1 MSELSP
7 TPLTGRSRAVA
18 MAHRRARGANRPRST
33 APSAAAPRS
42 SSQHAAPARR
52 NAVVNATNVPVQA
65 GREAARQRRKM
76 QTSGNKS
83 SATSASTSSRRTRLK
98 PELPQP
104 IPSRAERANTG
115 SKGVVSS
122 LVVSTTRSQQDK
134 RKSVKKRDVA
144 AIVPRGRQ
152 LSKAW
157 RSTSAKGKVAQHAY
171 KSKGNPSGALAKMTD
186 PSASTRDIAKKVR
199 AARCT
204 KGGNCTPNSSESS
217 GQQRRNRRKS
227 NNTAPAKVSF
237 SETLRGQAISGGHVG
252 QGKMTGAEVGSCQR
266 VSGTEYLGAEEFT
279 THCNN
284 DLPPVA
290 PSKISRT
297 QTTHG
302 QIVSGTEVGRSTS
315 VSGDLAGQCQSVTGT
330 EYLPADQSELFCQ
343 ADAPK
348 AATAPAAPAARE
360 RRGSVMSTPD
370 RPDRDAE
377 QAKVTGAETPMTKA
391 APRTERRSSVMSA
404 PNRDRSE
411 NAAMVTGAEK
421 LEFNA
426 KQRQAPPAAPQK
438 VMSATTPLG
447 NATTGTQVGRLE
459 TVTGD
464 HRGYCQR
471 VTGTG
476 YQSREETT
484 AVCQTTP
491 PPAPNNPQR
500 LSRTLNNQ
508 AVTGERA
515 GALSGATGS
524 EAGACKAVTGT
535 PYLGVESIA
544 ANCSVDQLNEIST
557 RREVSHQGRSLTGTE
572 PGVVGLT
579 GAQKGACSLVTGTEY
594 HSANQTKAYCGSAQP
609 GDSDFPIMMNNASAS
624 PAPTPTPAMTE
635 EVAAPAP
642 STSETEAA
650 AESTTPANRITGD
663 GWDRSS
669 KVTGTEGQWAAQ
681 RNPSL
686 RGQKHE
692 SPMSAMSFRPSK
704 EMEEVPQSPITGS
717 SGNTGQGAK
726 VTLSGG
732 ARA

>member
-7 TPLTGRSRAVA
+7 NPLTNRSRAVA

-33 APSAAAPRS
+33 APTAAAPRS
-42 SSQHAAPARR
+42 SSQRAAPARR

-65 GREAARQRRKM
+65 GREVAKQRRKM

-83 SATSASTSSRRTRLK
+83 SATSASTSSRRTRIK

-104 IPSRAERANTG
+104 IPSRTERANTG
-115 SKGVVSS
+115 SKVVVSS
-122 LVVSTTRSQQDK
+122 PAVSTTRSQQDK
-134 RKSVKKRDVA
+134 RKGVKKRDVA

-237 SETLRGQAISGGHVG
+237 SETLRGQAVSGGHVG

-266 VSGTEYLGAEEFT
+266 VSGTEYLGAEEFA

-284 DLPPVA
+284 DLPPAA

-297 QTTHG
+297 QTTRG
-302 QIVSGTEVGRSTS
+302 QTVSGTEVGRSTS

-343 ADAPK
+343 ADAPQ
-348 AATAPAAPAARE
+348 AATAPAAQE
-360 RRGSVMSTPD
+360 RRGSVMSAPN
-370 RPDRDAE
+370 RGAE

-404 PNRDRSE
+404 PNRDRGQ
-411 NAAMVTGAEK
+411 NAATVTGAEK

-426 KQRQAPPAAPQK
+426 KQRQTEPAAPRK
-438 VMSATTPLG
+438 VMSATTALG

-464 HRGYCQR
+464 HRGYCQS

-476 YQSREETT
+476 YQSQEEAT

-491 PPAPNNPQR
+491 PPAPSNPQR

-535 PYLGVESIA
+535 PYMGVESVA
-544 ANCSVDQLNEIST
+544 ESCSVDQLEEISA

-572 PGVVGLT
+572 PGVMGLT
-579 GAQKGACSLVTGTEY
+579 GAQKGACSLITGTEY
-594 HSANQTKAYCGSAQP
+594 HSANQTNAYCGSAQP

-624 PAPTPTPAMTE
+624 PAPAP
-635 EVAAPAP
+635 AAPAA
-642 STSETEAA
+642 STETAAPASE
-650 AESTTPANRITGD
+650 AESTDPANRITGAS
-663 GWDRSS
+663 WDRSS

-681 RNPSL
+681 RNTSL
-686 RGQKHE
+686 RGQKHQ